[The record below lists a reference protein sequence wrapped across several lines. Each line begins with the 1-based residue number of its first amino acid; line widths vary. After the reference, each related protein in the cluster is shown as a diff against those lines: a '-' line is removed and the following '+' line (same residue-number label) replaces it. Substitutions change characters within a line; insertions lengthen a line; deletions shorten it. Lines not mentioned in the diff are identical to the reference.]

1 MRENM
6 SQPIITKNNNF
17 STVCSFYWK
26 LINDYKKKGKSKA
39 KSTGQKDK
47 QPSDDKVQG
56 KSKMQR
62 KSTRKTDK
70 TKTT

>member
-26 LINDYKKKGKSKA
+26 LINDYKKMENQKQNQLGKKISDHQMTKFRAKA
-39 KSTGQKDK
+39 NAKKK
-47 QPSDDKVQG
+47 Y
-56 KSKMQR
+56 
-62 KSTRKTDK
+62 
-70 TKTT
+70 